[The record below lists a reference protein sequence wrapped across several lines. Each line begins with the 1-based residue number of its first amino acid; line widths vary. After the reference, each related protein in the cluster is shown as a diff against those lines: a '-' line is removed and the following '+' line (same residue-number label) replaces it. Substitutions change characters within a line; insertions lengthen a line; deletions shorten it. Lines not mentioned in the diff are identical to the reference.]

1 MKNGEN
7 WPRAV
12 LFDLDGTL
20 IDSVPDLTESLN
32 EVLGWRGLPPISFA
46 KVRRMVGGGI
56 PALITRA
63 LEEHG
68 VAADDTHVLVA
79 DMVKVY
85 SKRATQLTT
94 TYEGVKDTLITLTK
108 AGIELAVCTNKLQ
121 QVTNTILCDLDIAQ
135 YFSVVVGARPGI
147 ARKPD
152 PAIIHFATNALN
164 VPLDAAVMI
173 GDSRVDA
180 EAARAAGIPIILTEF
195 GYAPEM
201 LPELAPDG
209 ILAHFADLPHLL
221 TTLRNL

>member
-1 MKNGEN
+1 MTNGMN
-7 WPRAV
+7 WPQAI

-32 EVLGWRGLPPISFA
+32 EVLGWRSLPPFSLEN
-46 KVRRMVGGGI
+46 VRRMVGGGI

-68 VAADDTHVLVA
+68 VAIDDTYVLVD

-85 SKRATQLTT
+85 SKRATQLTII
-94 TYEGVKDTLITLTK
+94 YDGVKETLATLNN
-108 AGIELAVCTNKLQ
+108 AGIKLAVCTNKLQ
-121 QVTNTILCDLDIAQ
+121 QVTDIILRDLELEQ
-135 YFSVVVGARPGI
+135 YFDVVVGARRDI

-152 PAIIHFATNALN
+152 PAIIQHAVNAMN
-164 VPLDAAVMI
+164 IPLDVAVMV

-195 GYAPEM
+195 GYASEM
-201 LPELAPDG
+201 LSELAPDA
-209 ILAHFADLPHLL
+209 ILKHFAELPHLV
-221 TTLRNL
+221 TTLRK